1 MSFDPSNLITSKP
14 GSISLRLELR
24 RRIVT
29 FAAARI
35 GCLDSHAG
43 RMTMATYVVLVNFTD
58 QGVRNVKDS
67 PKRADAFKE
76 MAKKCGATV
85 KDLFWTQGLYDAV
98 TIVEAP
104 DDMTATALAL
114 SVGALGN
121 IRTQT
126 LRAFSAAD
134 MKGIIGKMV

>member
-1 MSFDPSNLITSKP
+1 M
-14 GSISLRLELR
+14 
-24 RRIVT
+24 
-29 FAAARI
+29 A
-35 GCLDSHAG
+35 
-43 RMTMATYVVLVNFTD
+43 MATYVVLANFTD
-58 QGVRNVKDS
+58 QGVRNAKES
-67 PKRADAFKE
+67 PKRAEAFKD

-85 KDLFWTQGLYDAV
+85 KDIYWTQGQYDAV

-126 LRAFSAAD
+126 LRAFSATD
-134 MKGIIGKMV
+134 MKTILGKMA

>member
-1 MSFDPSNLITSKP
+1 
-14 GSISLRLELR
+14 
-24 RRIVT
+24 
-29 FAAARI
+29 
-35 GCLDSHAG
+35 
-43 RMTMATYVVLVNFTD
+43 MATYVVLVNFTD
-58 QGVRNVKDS
+58 QGIRNVKDS

-85 KDLFWTQGLYDAV
+85 KDLYWTQGQYDAV
-98 TIVEAP
+98 TIVDAP
-104 DDMTATALAL
+104 DDTTATVLAF

-134 MKGIIGKMV
+134 MKGVIDKMV

>member
-1 MSFDPSNLITSKP
+1 M
-14 GSISLRLELR
+14 
-24 RRIVT
+24 
-29 FAAARI
+29 A
-35 GCLDSHAG
+35 
-43 RMTMATYVVLVNFTD
+43 MATYIVLANFTD
-58 QGVRNVKDS
+58 QGVRNAKES
-67 PKRADAFKE
+67 PKRAEAFKD

-85 KDLFWTQGLYDAV
+85 KDIYWTQGQYDAV

-114 SVGALGN
+114 SVGTLGN

-134 MKGIIGKMV
+134 MKTILGKMA